1 MNIHS
6 MKNYTEMVDL
16 LDGNHCRFNFGNI
29 FDHENNCKSIPWE
42 VENYTHDK
50 TLEEFCEKMF

>member
-1 MNIHS
+1 
-6 MKNYTEMVDL
+6 MVDL

-42 VENYTHDK
+42 VENDTHDK